1 MSTEEFHVMMVG
13 AGYAMFGTP
22 EGPWNIAKRAEQ
34 KLGERLIVDAVIEV
48 VPGKAEE
55 ALKIKANGPHKN
67 SYKNTVIL
75 PSVAEFKKL
84 VDGGKAKQPRAIF
97 VATPPT
103 VRGATTPGKDLEIQ
117 LNKAFPDVAIF
128 FEKPVATGQ
137 PWEESVGEALKV
149 SEYLKQNHKAPISI
163 GYVLRY
169 LKIVQQVKKIIEE
182 NNLSVMATNA
192 RFVVAYELAIKTE
205 WWNKDIMLGPIIE
218 QATHICDL
226 VRFLGGEINFD
237 TISAHALEAHEKP
250 GQLSKKN
257 FDESVI
263 PDELRIPRATTASW
277 KYESGA
283 VGIFL
288 HSTALHGTDYEVQLE
303 VYADGVSILDR
314 SQVWRLEQVTD
325 SFRFSFSIVLLCVS
339 FIDRS
344 HEHSSTT
351 DEQNQ
356 LINQFC
362 SLQNI
367 FGTSKAPELHIR
379 RPGSDEFEKIVTP
392 GDDAYQTEMN
402 HFIDA
407 IEGGKEPEIFSDYE
421 DAAKTYEMTWI
432 IRNSAEE
439 RSKKVA
445 EKATQKA

>member
-1 MSTEEFHVMMVG
+1 MSSAQDEFHVIMVG

-34 KLGERLIVDAVIEV
+34 KLGSRLVVDAVIEV
-48 VPGKAEE
+48 VPTRAEE
-55 ALKIKANGPHKN
+55 ALKIKRDGPHKE

-84 VDGGKAKQPRAIF
+84 VDEGTAKEPRAIF

-103 VRGATTPGKDLEIQ
+103 VRGSTQPGKDLEIQ
-117 LNKAFPDVAIF
+117 LNKAFPNIAIF

-149 SEYLKQNHKAPISI
+149 SEYLKKNHKAPISI

-182 NNLSVMATNA
+182 NNLNVMATNA

-237 TISAHALEAHEKP
+237 TISAHALEADDKP

-263 PDELRIPRATTASW
+263 PDDLRIPRATTASW

-303 VYADGVSILDR
+303 VFADGYA
-314 SQVWRLEQVTD
+314 
-325 SFRFSFSIVLLCVS
+325 
-339 FIDRS
+339 FI
-344 HEHSSTT
+344 
-351 DEQNQ
+351 
-356 LINQFC
+356 
-362 SLQNI
+362 LQNI

-407 IEGGKEPEIFSDYE
+407 IEGGETPEIFSSYE
-421 DAAKTYEMTWI
+421 DAAKTYEMTWV

-439 RSKKVA
+439 WSKKVK
-445 EKATQKA
+445 EGKVKK

>member
-1 MSTEEFHVMMVG
+1 MSTATATDEFHVIMVG
-13 AGYAMFGTP
+13 AGFAMFGTP
-22 EGPWNIAKRAEQ
+22 EGPWNIAKRAEV
-34 KLGERLIVDAVIEV
+34 KLGARLRVDAVIEV
-48 VPGKAEE
+48 DPKRAEA
-55 ALKIKANGPHKN
+55 ALKIKSDGPHKA
-67 SYKNTVIL
+67 SYENTKIL

-84 VDGGKAKQPRAIF
+84 VEEDKAPEPRAIF

-103 VRGATTPGKDLEIQ
+103 VRGSTLPGKDLEIQ
-117 LNKAFPDVAIF
+117 LNRAFPNVAIF

-149 SEYLKQNHKAPISI
+149 SDYLKANHRAPISI

-169 LKIVQQVKKIIEE
+169 LKIVQQVKKIIQE
-182 NNLSVMATNA
+182 NNLTVMATNA
-192 RFVVAYELAIKTE
+192 RFVVAYELAVKTD
-205 WWNKDIMLGPIIE
+205 WWNKDIQLGPVIE

-226 VRFLGGEINFD
+226 VRFLGGEIDFN

-263 PDELRIPRATTASW
+263 PDKLRIPRATSASW

-303 VYADGVSILDR
+303 VFADGVSAELP
-314 SQVWRLEQVTD
+314 
-325 SFRFSFSIVLLCVS
+325 VS
-339 FIDRS
+339 HFD
-344 HEHSSTT
+344 
-351 DEQNQ
+351 
-356 LINQFC
+356 
-362 SLQNI
+362 LQNI
-367 FGTSKAPELHIR
+367 FGTSKAPELLVR
-379 RPGSDEFEKIVTP
+379 RPGSDEFERTVTP

-407 IEGGKEPEIFSDYE
+407 IEGGAEPEIFSSYE
-421 DAAKTYEMTWI
+421 DAAKTYEMTWV
-432 IRNSAEE
+432 IRNSAENATSQIKQAKQAKQDQG
-439 RSKKVA
+439 SKSYKLW
-445 EKATQKA
+445 

>member
-1 MSTEEFHVMMVG
+1 MAAGDFNVIMVG

-34 KLGERLIVDAVIEV
+34 KLGERLKVDAVIEV
-48 VPGKAEE
+48 NPARGEE
-55 ALKIKANGPHKN
+55 VLGIKRDGPHKA
-67 SYKNTVIL
+67 SYKDTLIL
-75 PSVAEFKKL
+75 PNVAEFKKR
-84 VDGGKAKQPRAIF
+84 VDSGESKEPRAIF

-103 VRGATTPGKDLEIQ
+103 VRGSTQSGKDLEIQ
-117 LNKAFPDVAIF
+117 LNKAFPNVAIF

-149 SEYLKQNHKAPISI
+149 SEYLKKNHKAPISI

-182 NNLSVMATNA
+182 NNLTVMATNA

-226 VRFLGGEINFD
+226 VRFLGGEIDFE

-257 FDESVI
+257 FDESAI
-263 PDELRIPRATTASW
+263 PDELRIPRATSASW

-288 HSTALHGTDYEVQLE
+288 HSTALHGVDYEVQLE
-303 VYADGVSILDR
+303 VFADGY
-314 SQVWRLEQVTD
+314 Q
-325 SFRFSFSIVLLCVS
+325 
-339 FIDRS
+339 FI
-344 HEHSSTT
+344 
-351 DEQNQ
+351 
-356 LINQFC
+356 
-362 SLQNI
+362 LQNI
-367 FGTSKAPELHIR
+367 FGSSKSPELHVR
-379 RPGSDEFEKIVTP
+379 RPGSDKIEVTVTE

-407 IEGGKEPEIFSDYE
+407 IEGGPEPEIFSSYE
-421 DAAKTYEMTWI
+421 DAAKTYEMTWV
-432 IRNSAEE
+432 IRNSAEQ
-439 RSKKVA
+439 SQKKIDDK
-445 EKATQKA
+445 KAKA

>member
-1 MSTEEFHVMMVG
+1 MSTSTNEFHVIMVG
-13 AGYAMFGTP
+13 AGFAMFGTP
-22 EGPWNIAKRAEQ
+22 EGPWNIAKRAEA
-34 KLGERLIVDAVIEV
+34 KLGERLKVDAVIEV
-48 VPGKAEE
+48 DPKRAEA
-55 ALKIKANGPHKN
+55 ALKIKSEGPHKS
-67 SYKNTVIL
+67 SYENTVIL

-84 VDGGKAKQPRAIF
+84 VDQGKAPEPRAIF

-103 VRGATTPGKDLEIQ
+103 VRGSTLPGKDLEIQ
-117 LNKAFPDVAIF
+117 LNRAFPNVAIF
-128 FEKPVATGQ
+128 FEKPVATGK

-149 SEYLKQNHKAPISI
+149 SEYLKANHKAPISI

-182 NNLSVMATNA
+182 NNLTVMATNA
-192 RFVVAYELAIKTE
+192 RFVVAYELAVKTD
-205 WWNKDIMLGPIIE
+205 WWNKDIQLGPVIE

-226 VRFLGGEINFD
+226 VRFLGGEIDFN

-263 PDELRIPRATTASW
+263 PDHLRIPRATSASW

-303 VYADGVSILDR
+303 VYADGVSDP
-314 SQVWRLEQVTD
+314 
-325 SFRFSFSIVLLCVS
+325 C
-339 FIDRS
+339 
-344 HEHSSTT
+344 
-351 DEQNQ
+351 
-356 LINQFC
+356 
-362 SLQNI
+362 
-367 FGTSKAPELHIR
+367 APELLVR
-379 RPGSDEFEKIVTP
+379 RPGSDEFEKTVTP

-407 IEGGKEPEIFSDYE
+407 IEGGAEPEIFSSYE
-421 DAAKTYEMTWI
+421 DAAKTYEMTWV
-432 IRNSAEE
+432 IRNSAENAN
-439 RSKKVA
+439 SKIK
-445 EKATQKA
+445 EQKGGKSYKLW